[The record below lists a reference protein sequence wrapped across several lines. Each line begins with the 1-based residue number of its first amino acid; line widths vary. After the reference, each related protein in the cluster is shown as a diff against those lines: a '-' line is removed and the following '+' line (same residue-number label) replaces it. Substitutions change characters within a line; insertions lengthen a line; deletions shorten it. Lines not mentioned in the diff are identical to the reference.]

1 MKLFSSKGSRAAG
14 NNRATGKVSTLAI
27 ALILILAIGI
37 GGTVAFL
44 VANTDPITNSFTP
57 ANVTCEVN
65 EEFGDNNT
73 VKTSAT
79 VQNTG
84 NIPAYI
90 RVAVVANE
98 IDKDDN
104 ITGAA
109 DVSDKLAASG
119 WTKLGDYYYYNEV
132 VAPGG
137 FTADLLNEGGIELDG
152 IQVTIL
158 ASAIQSEPAGAVANA
173 WGVQFNN
180 GTWSNVSG
188 T

>member
-14 NNRATGKVSTLAI
+14 NNRATRKVSTLAI

-44 VANTDPITNSFTP
+44 VANTNPITNSFTP
-57 ANVTCEVN
+57 ADVTCEVN
-65 EEFGDNNT
+65 EEFSDNNT

-79 VQNTG
+79 VKNTG

-90 RVAVVANE
+90 RVAVVANT
-98 IDKDDN
+98 IDKDGN
-104 ITGAA
+104 VTGAA
-109 DVSDKLAASG
+109 NVSDKLASDK

-132 VAPGG
+132 VEPDAS
-137 FTADLLNEGGIELDG
+137 TDNLLKSGIELDG

-158 ASAIQSEPAGAVANA
+158 ASAIQSEPAGAVAQA

-180 GTWSNVSG
+180 GTWSTVSG

>member
-1 MKLFSSKGSRAAG
+1 MKLISTKSSRS
-14 NNRATGKVSTLAI
+14 GKSSHTAKKASALTIAI
-27 ALILILAIGI
+27 ILILVMAI

-65 EEFGDNNT
+65 EVFNADNT

-79 VQNTG
+79 VKNTG

-90 RVAVVANE
+90 RVAVVANTV
-98 IDKDDN
+98 DAKGN
-104 ITGAA
+104 ITGAK
-109 DVSDKLAASG
+109 DVSNELASSG
-119 WTKLGDYYYYNEV
+119 WTKLGGYYYYNEV
-132 VAPGG
+132 VAPDAS
-137 FTADLLNEGGIELDG
+137 TSNLLADGIDLTG

-158 ASAIQSEPAGAVANA
+158 ASAIQAEPDSAVAQA
-173 WGVQFNN
+173 WSVQFN
-180 GTWSNVSG
+180 GSTWSAASG

>member
-65 EEFGDNNT
+65 EDFNADNT

-90 RVAVVANE
+90 RVAVVANT
-98 IDKDDN
+98 IDDEN
-104 ITGAA
+104 NVTGAA
-109 DVSDKLAASG
+109 RLDDKLASDK
-119 WTKLGDYYYYNEV
+119 WTKLDDGYYYYNEV
-132 VAPGG
+132 VAPDAS
-137 FTADLLNEGGIELDG
+137 TSNLLMDGIELDG

-158 ASAIQSEPAGAVANA
+158 ASAIQSEPAGAVADA

-180 GTWSNVSG
+180 GTWSTVSG

>member
-65 EEFGDNNT
+65 EDFNSDNT

-79 VQNTG
+79 VKNTG

-90 RVAVVANE
+90 RVAVVANT
-98 IDKDDN
+98 IDDEKN
-104 ITGAA
+104 VTGTA
-109 DVSDKLAASG
+109 DVSDKLASDK

-132 VAPGG
+132 VAAGDS
-137 FTADLLNEGGIELDG
+137 TSNLLKADIELDG

-158 ASAIQSEPAGAVANA
+158 ASAIQSEPAGAVADA

-180 GTWSNVSG
+180 GTWTTVSG